1 MCGRK
6 IAFFLCLLCLLTTQ
20 SQLVAQDIKVDRY
33 FPSSTQIFISV
44 SDVKTL
50 RDHWRQTLMY
60 ENISDVKY
68 KEFRESIRQ
77 QIETAWPDRLGLK
90 LSDLS
95 TLPTGEIGIGL
106 VAESGKK
113 PGFVVLMDVDGN
125 AGEVNDFIV
134 RLIRQ
139 ATNKNRGVAT
149 KERFAVGRKTVE
161 GTLLTFPA
169 DVNHPT
175 ARTAYYVATT
185 RTLVVADQK
194 YLMETMLRKLAGET
208 QNSLSSTP
216 EYKAVFERCLAD
228 SKSDETPQIR
238 VYGNPLAAGE
248 AIRSLAA
255 GKGRSP
261 FAILARQGFD
271 GIKSVGGTIDF
282 SKESYEFVYRL
293 KFYIPNPPKGALKA
307 LGFVNVPSLTPP
319 DWISENATRYTLA
332 SINAYS
338 VFQGVGPLFDEFVE
352 TEGAWE
358 EIMDQ
363 LEKDQVGPHVNL
375 GAELF
380 ANLGRQFSSTNA
392 FDPEN
397 YDDGEKFVFGWNILE
412 GKEQAVAGALKKM
425 FGTDPDFTEVELDGN
440 VFWKSTPQVGA
451 ASSSVKRGST
461 RPTGRPSARP
471 TTRRPTADSVAKAK
485 TDAELINGVVFGV
498 AQGRMFVSNDA
509 QYLQKKLQSSNVSLI
524 EDSPSYQ
531 LALKQLAQEES
542 CADGLFIQGYG
553 RNVDGFRENYE
564 LFRQGKTPQ
573 GKTLS
578 AKLFNLILTPP
589 DQKEMRKPRF
599 DGSKLPPFDDSM
611 IDGVGY
617 NLFFG
622 VVEEDGY
629 FLKGFCVR
637 PEEN

>member
-1 MCGRK
+1 MYGRK
-6 IAFFLCLLCLLTTQ
+6 ITLFLCLLCFWTTQ
-20 SQLVAQDIKVDRY
+20 SPLWAQDIKVDRY

-44 SDVKTL
+44 SDVKAL
-50 RDHWRQTLMY
+50 REHWRQTLMY
-60 ENISDVKY
+60 ENVSDVKY

-95 TLPTGEIGIGL
+95 TLPTGELGLGL

-113 PGFVVLMDVDGN
+113 PGFVVLMDVNGN
-125 AGEVNDFIV
+125 ASEVNDFIV

-139 ATNKNRGVAT
+139 ATSKNRGVAT
-149 KERFAVGRKTVE
+149 KERFTVGRKIVE

-169 DVNHPT
+169 DEKHTT

-185 RTLVVADQK
+185 RTLVITDQK

-208 QNSLSSTP
+208 QNNLSSTP

-228 SKSDETPQIR
+228 SKSNEAPQIR

-248 AIRSLAA
+248 AIRSLAL

-282 SKESYEFVYRL
+282 SKENYEFVYRL
-293 KFYIPNPPKGALKA
+293 KFYVPNPPKGALKA
-307 LGFVNVPSLTPP
+307 LAFVNAPSLTPP
-319 DWISENATRYTLA
+319 DWVADNATRYTLA

-338 VFQGVGPLFDEFVE
+338 VFEGVGPLFDEFVE

-363 LEKDQVGPHVNL
+363 LEKDQVGPRVNL

-392 FDPEN
+392 FDPDN
-397 YDDGEKFVFGWNILE
+397 YDDGEKFVFAWNILE
-412 GKEQAVAGALKKM
+412 GKEQEVAGALKKM
-425 FGTDPDFTEVELDGN
+425 YGTDQDFTQVEIDNN
-440 VFWKSTPQVGA
+440 VFWKSAPQTGA
-451 ASSSVKRGST
+451 ASSGVKRGSARPGARPST
-461 RPTGRPSARP
+461 RPTVG
-471 TTRRPTADSVAKAK
+471 RRPTADSVAQAKA
-485 TDAELINGVVFGV
+485 DPDLIKGVVFGV
-498 AQGRMFVSNDA
+498 AQGRLFVSNDA
-509 QYLQKKLQSSNVSLI
+509 QYLEKKLQTSNASPIL
-524 EDSPSYQ
+524 DSPSYQ
-531 LALKQLAQEES
+531 RALKQLAQEEAS
-542 CADGLFIQGYG
+542 ADGLFIQGYG
-553 RNVDGFRENYE
+553 RNIDGFRENYE

-578 AKLFNLILTPP
+578 AKLFNLILSPP
-589 DQKEMRKPRF
+589 DQQGVREARF
-599 DGSKLPPFDDSM
+599 DGSKLPPFDESM
-611 IDGVGY
+611 AESVGY

-622 VVEEDGY
+622 VVEKDGY
-629 FLKGFCVR
+629 FLKGFSVR
-637 PEEN
+637 PE